1 MPYQIDRFNG
11 TTISSVPDQTV
22 DSTSCDLKLIGKNYA
37 GYGEVQNENFLHL
50 LENFRGLTAP
60 RRPII
65 GQLWFDET
73 ANKIKYRDTT
83 SSWRSLTVTEVG
95 PTTPTS
101 LTIKDQGNFWFDT
114 DRKQVS
120 VFDGSDMIVV
130 GPEQAPGFGITR
142 LVSDT
147 VRDNGNTEYAISK
160 LVIDDTVIATIS
172 NDTFTIGDIT
182 VITGFT
188 EIKKGITLI
197 NTSATGVTSSDH
209 RFWGTAG
216 NSLKLA
222 GYSIADFVLRT
233 PGGSTFDDSGF
244 TVGNAQD
251 LKIFIEN
258 GNSPVLNNQ
267 SGSDFVIRI
276 TDNTEVID
284 YVFNDSG
291 LIPGT
296 TELQDLGS
304 TAFKWNTVHATEIQG
319 NLVGNVEGNV
329 IGGLTGN
336 SVGTHRGNIQA
347 ADLTSAYNYSTKTF
361 YGSFDGTVTGTVNA
375 DSVTVSGNIIADRYV
390 GDVYASDDSIA
401 YNSGTKAFTGTF
413 NGNASSATILSSD
426 VLINGVGFDG
436 SNNITIF
443 DETKVSKL
451 GDSLVGFLT
460 LHANP
465 VNDFHAAT
473 KKYVEDY
480 VEEYYTSKPL
490 VFSLDVRGL
499 SNSTI
504 ASLLNTLAP
513 VVNYQPGQLA
523 RIAGT
528 VQNVTTSVSTTRGG
542 WISVSFVNSV
552 AVATTVNN
560 PTRYNDLVFRVNSL
574 GTAWEYQSGG

>member
-11 TTISSVPDQTV
+11 TTISTVPDQTV

-50 LENFRGLTAP
+50 LENFRSLTSP

-73 ANKIKYRDTT
+73 ANKIKYRDAT

-101 LTIKDQGNFWFDT
+101 LTTRDQGNFWFDT
-114 DRKQVS
+114 DKKQVS
-120 VFDGSDMIVV
+120 VFDGTDMIVV
-130 GPEQAPGFGITR
+130 GPEQAPGFGVTR
-142 LVSDT
+142 LISDT

-160 LVIDDTVIATIS
+160 LVIDDIVVATIS

-188 EIKKGITLI
+188 EIKKGITLV
-197 NTSATGVTSSDH
+197 NTGATGVTSSDH
-209 RFWGTAG
+209 RFWGTSG

-222 GYSIADFVLRT
+222 GYSISDFVLRS
-233 PGGSTFDDSGF
+233 PGGSTFDDTGF
-244 TVGNAQD
+244 TVGNGQD

-267 SGSDFVIRI
+267 SGSDLVIRI
-276 TDNTEVID
+276 TDNTEVLD

-296 TELQDLGS
+296 TELLDLGS
-304 TAFKWNTVHATEIQG
+304 TAFKWNTIHSREIRG
-319 NLVGNVEGNV
+319 DLVGNVEGNV
-329 IGGLTGN
+329 IGELTGN

-347 ADLTSAYNYSTKTF
+347 ADLSSAYNYSTKTF
-361 YGSFDGTVTGTVNA
+361 YGNFSGSVSGSINA
-375 DSVTVSGNIIADRYV
+375 DTVTVSGNVTADRFV
-390 GDVYASDDSIA
+390 GDIYAADDTIA
-401 YNSGTKAFTGTF
+401 YNNNTKAFTGTF
-413 NGNASSATILSSD
+413 NGNASSATVLSSD

-436 SNNITIF
+436 SNNITIY

-473 KKYVEDY
+473 KKYVDDY
-480 VEEYYTSKPL
+480 VEDYYASKPL
-490 VFSLDVRGL
+490 VFSLDVKGL

-552 AVATTVNN
+552 AVSTTVNN
-560 PTRYNDLVFRVNSL
+560 PSRYNDLVFRVNSL
-574 GTAWEYQSGG
+574 GTSWEYQSGG

>member
-50 LENFRGLTAP
+50 LENFRGLTSP

-182 VITGFT
+182 VINGFT

-197 NTSATGVTSSDH
+197 NTSTTGVTSSDH

-291 LIPGT
+291 IIPGT

-304 TAFKWNTVHATEIQG
+304 TAFKWNTVHATEIRG

-361 YGSFDGTVTGTVNA
+361 YGNFDGTVTGTVNA

-390 GDVYASDDSIA
+390 GDVYAFDDSIA

-473 KKYVEDY
+473 KKYVDDY
-480 VEEYYTSKPL
+480 VEDYYTSKPL

-504 ASLLNTLAP
+504 ALLLNTLAP